1 MTTMK
6 LGVLADTHVPDV
18 LSQLPPR
25 VLELVNGVDII
36 LHVGDVCSLSLL
48 QQLEPIAQTFAVYGE
63 QDSAEVKKFLQE
75 KQRLEFAGRSVGLIH
90 GNRAWEGD
98 WFNRA
103 LYRLSRTRR
112 VNALHTYI
120 LREFPDVD
128 VIVFG
133 HSHEPYVKMHGGVL
147 LFNPGSV
154 APPQG
159 QSGSIGML
167 EITPNSIKGKII
179 PL

>member
-1 MTTMK
+1 MK
-6 LGVLADTHVPDV
+6 IGVLADTHVPDIFP
-18 LSQLPPR
+18 QIPPR
-25 VLELVNGVDII
+25 VLELLNGVDII
-36 LHVGDVCSLSLL
+36 LHVGDICDLNLL

-63 QDSAEVKKFLQE
+63 QDSSEVKKYLQE
-75 KQRLEFAGRSVGLIH
+75 KQRLEFAGRSVGLVH
-90 GNRAWEGD
+90 GNQAWEGD
-98 WFNRA
+98 WFTRTLFRFSRA
-103 LYRLSRTRR
+103 RR
-112 VNALHTYI
+112 VNALHSYI

-128 VIVFG
+128 VAVFG

-154 APPQG
+154 IPPLG
-159 QSGSIGML
+159 QAGSIGML